1 MLQIHK
7 QAEPQEVINFKALPQ
22 DNWQPSY
29 KGLTA
34 EAKTTLRKALVTEQG
49 GVCCYCNRHI
59 GGPANAIE
67 DGEFHIEHFRPQHA
81 FTHLELDY
89 QNLHASCFKN
99 DSVKGRRHCGP
110 AKDKWFDTA
119 LTLSPLNNNSG
130 IIRYGQNGTIFSNSS
145 PAAAETI
152 KRLALDHA
160 MLIAEREAE
169 IAGKLDADF
178 IQNATNDDLVK
189 LYRAHQQMQNGRFQP
204 FAMAVMQC
212 IAALLPA
219 PLRAT
224 L

>member
-7 QAEPQEVINFKALPQ
+7 QAEPDEVIVWKALENE
-22 DNWQPSY
+22 DWQPSY
-29 KGLTA
+29 ANLAGAPRKA
-34 EAKTTLRKALVTEQG
+34 LRKALVLEQG
-49 GVCCYCNRHI
+49 GVCCYCNRAI
-59 GGPANAIE
+59 AGPLNTIE
-67 DGEFHIEHFRPQHA
+67 EGEFHIEHFRPQHA

-99 DSVKGRRHCGP
+99 DAVKGRRHCGP
-110 AKDKWFDTA
+110 AKDNWFDPA

-130 IIRYGQNGTIFSNSS
+130 VIRYGLNGSVFSNSS

-152 KRLALDHA
+152 KQLALDHA

>member
-7 QAEPQEVINFKALPQ
+7 QAEPDEIIAWKALENE
-22 DNWQPSY
+22 DWQPSY
-29 KGLTA
+29 ENLMA
-34 EAKTTLRKALVTEQG
+34 PERPILRQALLAEQG
-49 GVCCYCNRHI
+49 HVCCYCNRRI
-59 GGPANAIE
+59 TESPADGQNA
-67 DGEFHIEHFRPQHA
+67 EFHIEHFRPQHSFA
-81 FTHLELDY
+81 PLELDY

-99 DSVKGRRHCGP
+99 ESVKGRRHCGP
-110 AKDKWFDTA
+110 AKDNWFDPA

-130 IIRYGQNGTIFSNSS
+130 VIRYGLNGSVFSNSS

-160 MLIAEREAE
+160 MLNAEREAE

-178 IQNATNDDLVK
+178 IQNATIDDLVK

-219 PLRAT
+219 PLRTT